1 MNEEAY
7 CSGSST
13 DLWIRSDWIWYPEL
27 RMRSMNVW
35 DMTEGQDS
43 QGVRDGVKDM
53 AKNFHFEEG
62 GVASQGMISSSSS
75 SSPVEALSTILSI
88 SPLTTMSPR
97 SSITGAAGLFSTTLT
112 PGPSLLT
119 S

>member
-1 MNEEAY
+1 
-7 CSGSST
+7 
-13 DLWIRSDWIWYPEL
+13 
-27 RMRSMNVW
+27 
-35 DMTEGQDS
+35 MTEGQDS

-62 GVASQGMISSSSS
+62 GVASQGMISSSSSS